1 MKFED
6 YEIKNRVLGVDTV
19 DLNGAHVPVD
29 FLPTAEIFMVRPPES
44 SRRPAPALENPEAF
58 DSRGSLN

>member
-1 MKFED
+1 
-6 YEIKNRVLGVDTV
+6 VLGGDTV